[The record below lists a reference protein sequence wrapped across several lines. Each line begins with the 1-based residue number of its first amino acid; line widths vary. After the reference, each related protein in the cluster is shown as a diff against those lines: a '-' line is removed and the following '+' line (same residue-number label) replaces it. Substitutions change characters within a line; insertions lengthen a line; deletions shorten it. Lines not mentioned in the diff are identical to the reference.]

1 MQCIHTAYM
10 RKYTKSGMV
19 ETKFP
24 KFHWGTISESNSG
37 HTKSEWGRSE
47 PRRIIA
53 YRLSWQD

>member
-1 MQCIHTAYM
+1 M